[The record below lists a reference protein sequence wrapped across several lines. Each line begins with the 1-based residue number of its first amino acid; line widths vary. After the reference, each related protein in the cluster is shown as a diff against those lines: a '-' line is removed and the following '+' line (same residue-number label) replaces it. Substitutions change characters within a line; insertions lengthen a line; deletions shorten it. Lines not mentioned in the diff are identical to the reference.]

1 MAIAKRAFSFNYKII
16 KKGNKENDPSLW
28 IGATSLSAI
37 DRVKISPMIIHLLC
51 LLSYLFTYSSL
62 FPLAFHSTPS
72 FRQLI
77 LQTFVFSS
85 SFLLSSKIKRSLIR
99 SRRKVKKKEKSGT
112 FSWISWPAE
121 ISIYIGPVGGACS
134 ATCSPR
140 LIRSVCV
147 REINNPDM
155 PLAASLQRNLYTR
168 RFITGETIL

>member
-28 IGATSLSAI
+28 IGATSLRAI

-99 SRRKVKKKEKSGT
+99 SRRKVKKKRKKRNIQLN
-112 FSWISWPAE
+112 FLASWDICLHRA
-121 ISIYIGPVGGACS
+121 GRR
-134 ATCSPR
+134 R
-140 LIRSVCV
+140 LLCNLLSTLDSFRVCT
-147 REINNPDM
+147 
-155 PLAASLQRNLYTR
+155 RN
-168 RFITGETIL
+168 